1 MPTNTAG
8 TQARQL
14 PFQATHY
21 LRRRVTFADVSGTQ
35 YKMGTLPT
43 GAVVLGT
50 SVAVTTVFNAGTTNV
65 LIVGT
70 LADDD
75 ALVAAAGV
83 DETAVAL
90 TRVAPATLAGAVA
103 PTADTDIYT
112 KYTQSGTAATTGVA
126 IVIVEYAC
134 DNDQ

>member
-8 TQARQL
+8 TAARQL

-21 LRRRVTFADVSGTQ
+21 LRRKVTFADASGTQ
-35 YKMGTLPT
+35 IKMGTLPM
-43 GAVVLGT
+43 GAAVLGT
-50 SVAVTTVFNAGTTNV
+50 TIAVKTVFNGGSTNV

-90 TRVAPATLAGAVA
+90 TRVAPATLAGLVA

-112 KYTQSGTAATTGVA
+112 KYTQTGTAATTGEA
-126 IVIVEYAC
+126 IVIVEYAP

>member
-1 MPTNTAG
+1 MATNTAG
-8 TQARQL
+8 TAARQL

-35 YKMGTLPT
+35 YKMGTLPM

-50 SVAVTTVFNAGTTNV
+50 SVSVKTVFNAASTNV

-70 LADDD
+70 AGDDD
-75 ALVAAAGV
+75 ALVAAGGV

-90 TRVAPATLAGAVA
+90 TRVAPATLAGQVA
-103 PTADTDIYT
+103 PSADTDIYT
-112 KYTQSGTAATTGVA
+112 KYTQTGTAATTGDAV
-126 IVIVEYAC
+126 VIVEYVP